1 MSCES
6 GTKNLFL
13 QSPLYYFSNP
23 REKSGEKEIPE
34 CKYNSLESLVDSLP
48 VQVSLARECLGDI
61 FKNFMEKDVLF
72 YFKVGSRI
80 KTLKADSA
88 DFFTEGFFCGT
99 ALLDE
104 REYDIENP
112 DIVRE
117 KGTVYEFPPGEYLV
131 IQGSGINPGV
141 IRTAGYNL
149 WLDSI
154 WEGKRL
160 SQNGYYLRLLGE
172 NGAVLFQVIWP
183 VR

>member
-23 REKSGEKEIPE
+23 GGNSGEKEIPDR
-34 CKYNSLESLVDSLP
+34 KYNSLESLLDSLP
-48 VQVSLARECLGDI
+48 VEISLARECLGDM
-61 FKNFMEKDVLF
+61 FKSFMERDVLF
-72 YFKVGSRI
+72 YFKADSRI

-88 DFFTEGFFCGT
+88 DFFTAGFFCGT

-104 REYDIENP
+104 REFDIENP
-112 DIVRE
+112 DIVR
-117 KGTVYEFPPGEYLV
+117 KRGCVYEIPPGEYLV
-131 IQGSGINPGV
+131 TQGSGIKPGV

-154 WEGKRL
+154 WEGRKL

-183 VR
+183 VK